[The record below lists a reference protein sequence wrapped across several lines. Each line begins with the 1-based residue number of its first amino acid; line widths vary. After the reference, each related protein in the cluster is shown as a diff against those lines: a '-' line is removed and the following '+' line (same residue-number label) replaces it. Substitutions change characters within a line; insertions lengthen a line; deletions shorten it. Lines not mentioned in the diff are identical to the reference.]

1 MLIRLLA
8 LSCWAVATCYA
19 GPLPQDGIS
28 RDCKSPMTTQ
38 QTILYTYVGENR
50 IENQDAQ
57 HHVQVKAN
65 VEVGVISPCIF
76 SFKLADVD
84 LQGVSVANRYAFKEA
99 LERHPMTVYIE
110 DGIVGEI
117 RHDPEELPWALNVKR
132 AIISMMQIPRTALD
146 ANSIVS
152 ETDVFGTCETRYTP
166 GNVGRTG
173 GTVTKSKNLAT
184 CFGRFGSSLP
194 IIYTPYESKASPF
207 QTIPMTNGSFV
218 CQQTVDAN
226 RWITKAECKEQE
238 YLHLAARGL
247 REQTTVTSTGVLIMQ
262 QIFPSVKPVPE
273 TVNVKSTLKFDH
285 SVTRA
290 EKTEPKD
297 VIGLLRDLCRSS
309 HEDIRP
315 EASGIFARL
324 VAALRGLPPQALRQ
338 IYSKVSAG
346 ELCFDKKIEHLFLD
360 ALPLVGTEASLKLTV
375 ELMNKA
381 EHADR
386 STAWIAGISSISYPT
401 EGMISTLAPLVKKA
415 RAPRSAI
422 LAVTSLAHV
431 FCRDYQ
437 GNCDD
442 VPAIRELQAFLTKQL
457 GFKCR
462 ADDAAARNRVITALK
477 GFGNLGYY
485 GEGINTIIECA
496 ISGNSPL
503 PVRIAAIQATRRS
516 CAPEMHPK
524 LMELMSTPSEDVE
537 IRIASYLAVMN
548 CPTMQDIMNIKKML
562 EKEEINQVGSFIWSH
577 LKNLQKTDSP
587 TKMAVRSLVSGIYVP
602 GKFDSDARKSSQN
615 IEWSEL
621 SEKYNVGGTAEGN
634 VVYSPKSF
642 IPRSIN
648 LNLTVDLFSHS
659 INIFEVGGRAEG
671 YDHMLESL
679 LAPKSHL
686 RRTNEVDSFWNRF
699 GNSLGRS
706 RRAASAKNTKVDI
719 FDDKVNIRKANEPS
733 GSLYFRMFGN
743 ELSWF
748 ELPTM
753 DDIANFMD
761 GVQTNSWLD
770 EIMSKKQND
779 IASSAM
785 LVDTTVTVPTVTG
798 FPFRVDLKATVTG
811 GLKTDGQINLA
822 NAPNDM
828 LIEGF
833 IKPSASIDM
842 SGLMSIDAGVA
853 KRGIRILSTMHTS
866 TALDGKIE
874 IKPTGEMNFK
884 YNMRNDKQE
893 ILNMKTEI
901 YSVEAETETP
911 LMAPSVK
918 EFNGCTQTLSKA
930 LGLSICARGKVPK
943 PFFNYKG
950 LNLPFDFSIILQ
962 KNDLAMEGY
971 EIKMKYPMDTS
982 SPNLFYQFIF
992 DTPGSAIQR
1001 KHIVELA
1008 INKPADGENTMH
1020 FLYHCPMKK
1029 IEVSTALKVHSS
1041 PAHAMLEAKVDDAR
1055 RYFVK
1060 LDVPYGQSLN
1070 SVFFEPRLEM
1080 GCPSTQ
1086 PFLLQGRIDG
1096 SPSELSMNLQSNMP
1110 AEKPVFLRAAVS
1122 VDDKKV
1128 QADLST
1134 RIPMVEISFNSL
1146 STKPQESTIVTA
1158 ATLEYQW
1165 RGQRKHTAKLNAKTK
1180 NLSTE
1185 HMAKSAINAE
1195 MQFSEFPEYNWKLI
1209 TDFQKAPG
1217 AQHNE
1222 HDIKLWWG
1230 ENFGEDQ
1237 RHIHVLTISKQEGEY
1252 GQGSKGSSEGR
1263 LVILAP
1269 VWDIDFNGFFN
1280 AMLDQQ
1286 DVSKGTFNGEVQSH
1300 GERVMQIEMN
1310 HNLESRSPLR
1320 LFLNARVE
1328 TRHFRFLYSD
1338 QLEERNPN
1346 QYVGRTNVEWG
1357 REGKSIATEY
1367 VVMSR
1372 QGIDSSLHDVEYKIS
1387 YPGMRMPAVHRT
1399 KIRTT
1404 RGTLDATSS
1413 TEVNGQ
1419 NYVLISVQN
1428 TPKLKEFRFES
1439 TLLQTKLSKATKA
1452 HSAIYV
1458 AELRPRFAMINA
1470 FVGTMQVKGNSR
1482 NNAEV
1487 QAELLWDADRYPD
1500 RKMRF
1505 SSSHVKISTDGH
1517 PAFRY
1522 SATFQHANDLSITA
1536 GGTYNEDLAQG
1547 PFAIEIGVGGTH
1559 LTPRTVSLSYTRRET
1574 SANVL
1579 FGYTRAGADQL
1590 RIEYNRNEANAMQQ
1604 FDVSA
1609 TSVHPELNGKRLNI
1623 VRSLGGPRY
1632 FKIQYEHSA
1641 NEIYGFEVTDSSEGN
1656 RINTNLKIRTP
1667 YPRYASEEIRITGDY
1682 SPARTNLVFEAYTQ
1696 SQMECRVTF
1705 NYELTGNTAFATSLA
1720 LEATQGGFRNAKV
1733 SLRLT
1738 RSPEITEGQLL
1749 VEHNDRVELELT
1761 GNVRTQS
1768 ANNFDGR
1775 IALRSLTVQDF
1786 EVLVSSRSS
1795 SPLNGV
1801 YELKIIDQSSDPITA
1816 TLTLSDRSR
1825 EFTGRLDL
1833 SGWLFERRPYLQV
1846 ERKIPEAEH
1855 RVYTLKVGDA
1865 NSEDVLVADTAKRGD
1880 VRVTTFK
1887 YQPRDRPQDWASL
1900 TIEKNEW
1907 NPQHE
1912 MLIVTVEPKANMK
1925 TTFDFLYLINK
1936 GSLKSK
1942 FIWTLDDLRL
1952 GYDLK
1957 SKAEGEHAYNS
1968 LLKILYLRREID
1980 VHNHY
1985 AQTPDSMELSTRIL
1999 LNAVMMPDRALEM
2012 TYRHNRIPNGWEA
2025 TAVIRHPTFSNDIT
2039 FNGQIQK
2046 DISETT
2052 PLLVSAQLQPGD
2064 ASNKIYFNLAE
2075 KLNEITAT
2083 NKSVHIHI
2091 HHEDRNL
2098 FDTSMTVYHT
2108 ITPERPVFAGYYWS
2122 WNTQKQGHKRGH
2134 STLFIGRNGAARFDY
2149 DSILGKWTA
2158 TGQSQRA
2165 PNGDET
2171 VDVVFQ
2177 GEREQFRGRIIYNLR
2192 RYRFEG
2198 LTFDEQGKTSKSLE
2212 ISASNSTRN
2221 AALKVEFS
2229 HFEDNNKMTDFSYSF
2244 EKRGD
2249 KAYRSKLFFPP
2260 EKMRAIQTAMN
2271 EVGEKI
2277 AEIDI
2282 SNFVSDVADMA
2293 AVSGEYLDK
2302 NFASPLT
2309 NMLLDEFGE
2318 IMGEAVIALSDVLY
2332 ESPFGELIAHIQRWV
2347 ESLFK
2352 MAGEEI
2358 KMFIEELSRTVQSTA
2373 GFFGGARGRRRR
2385 DVSQRWA
2392 ELSDYVSRMVD
2403 DVRSAPIVRQVTRKV
2418 EDAADYV
2425 TDKIS
2430 EMIYR
2435 ARRAVW
2441 DAVEAI
2447 KENPD
2452 YRSLESLIGEL
2463 YEPGTYGANT
2473 EFWQNLQRSL
2483 RDSVTARDVAV
2494 LREADRKNGKYIVD
2508 FNLPTDLDSI
2518 RQSWH
2523 EWLAEEDDAA
2533 ERRPKKSADSE
2544 PDMIDYLSS
2553 MFQRKWMPPF
2563 DGQAMIIGHQ
2573 HFVTFDGTMYSAT
2586 GDCTY
2591 LLARDFVDGN
2601 FTVLLKYHPENPRV
2615 HGRVSKSIIVQLGQS
2630 YIEIFPDDGSMFLNG
2645 QAVELP
2651 LILEGGEVIARRVD
2665 DVITVEDEKA
2675 LRVSCHLYYDVCT
2688 VKINGWYFGNTAGLL
2703 GTYNNERGDDLMKPK
2718 GQVTSNVAQFVKKWE
2733 TSRGCK
2739 GPVSVLSEQV
2749 AVDSEGYKLCENY
2762 FKDDDSPLA
2771 DGFWQESPEPYFD
2784 LCLRHMATP
2793 GIEPRHAICNISMA
2807 YLLQL
2812 EKYSISANL
2821 PSECYTCSLP
2831 EGGTLKFGDYLTLGG
2846 DNSAP
2851 RRPASMD
2858 IVLVVEEDACH
2869 ADVVRELDNTM
2880 RIVDKELLSAG
2891 FSNNRFALIGFGHGS
2906 GHNSM
2911 PHVRTARGSIFFESH
2926 NLPLATQKMRLDAP
2940 ATSEGR
2946 PVNKDVF
2953 DAIRYASLLPFRANV
2968 AKAIIV
2974 IACADCK
2981 EEQSELS
2988 YSDIQTQL
2996 LDHGITLHFVSDKR
3010 IEVRKSIIKG
3020 KGIYGLDA
3028 DSVYGSK
3035 DVSQK
3040 MLLGQPDLRPQV
3052 AVAKDICIALAQEVH
3067 GSFFSSA
3074 MLRSD
3079 GKNWKTV
3086 FARRVA
3092 KALKPAK
3099 QYGGSEDYCERCECT
3114 HGSDV
3119 RPHVVCRPCRP
3130 LKPKVPLALYTAE
3143 D

>member
-1 MLIRLLA
+1 
-8 LSCWAVATCYA
+8 
-19 GPLPQDGIS
+19 
-28 RDCKSPMTTQ
+28 MTTQ

-50 IENQDAQ
+50 IVNQDAQ

-76 SFKLADVD
+76 SLKLADVD

-99 LERHPMTVYIE
+99 LERHPLTVYIE
-110 DGIVGEI
+110 DGIIGEI

-152 ETDVFGTCETRYTP
+152 ETDVFGTCETRYMP
-166 GNVGRTG
+166 ANVGRTG
-173 GTVTKSKNLAT
+173 GTVTKTKNLAT

-273 TVNVKSTLKFDH
+273 TVNVKSTIKFDH

-290 EKTEPKD
+290 EKTEPKE

-315 EASGIFARL
+315 EASGTFARL
-324 VAALRGLPPQALRQ
+324 VAALRGLPPPALRQ

-346 ELCFDKKIEHLFLD
+346 ELCFDKKIEQLFLD
-360 ALPLVGTEASLKLTV
+360 ALPLVGTEASLRLTV
-375 ELMNKA
+375 ELINKA

-401 EGMISTLAPLVKKA
+401 ERMISALAPLVKKA

-431 FCRDYQ
+431 FCRSYH
-437 GNCDD
+437 GNCDE
-442 VPAIRELQAFLTKQL
+442 VPAIRELQASLIKQL

-462 ADDAAARNRVITALK
+462 ADDAVSRSRVITALK

-516 CAPEMHPK
+516 CVPEMHPK
-524 LMELMSTPSEDVE
+524 LLELMKTPSEDVE
-537 IRIASYLAVMN
+537 IRIAAYLGIMN
-548 CPTMQDIMNIKKML
+548 CPTMQDIIDIKNML

-577 LKNLQKTDSP
+577 LKNLQNTESP
-587 TKMAVRSLVSGIYVP
+587 TKMALRSLVSGIYVP

-615 IEWSEL
+615 LEWSEL
-621 SEKYNVGGTAEGN
+621 SEKYNVGGTAEAN
-634 VVYSPKSF
+634 IVYSPKSF
-642 IPRSIN
+642 IPRSID

-686 RRTNEVDSFWNRF
+686 RRTNKVDSLLDRF
-699 GNSLGRS
+699 RNSVSRS

-719 FDDKVNIRKANEPS
+719 FDDKVNILKANEPS

-753 DDIANFMD
+753 DDIADFMN
-761 GVQTNSWLD
+761 GIRTNSWLD
-770 EIMSKKQND
+770 Q
-779 IASSAM
+779 AS
-785 LVDTTVTVPTVTG
+785 PE
-798 FPFRVDLKATVTG
+798 VDLKATVTG
-811 GLKTDGQINLA
+811 GLKSDGQINLT

-874 IKPTGEMNFK
+874 IKSTGEMNFK
-884 YNMRNDKQE
+884 YNIRNDKQE

-930 LGLSICARGKVPK
+930 LGLSICARGRVPK
-943 PFFNYKG
+943 PFFNYRG
-950 LNLPFDFSIILQ
+950 LNLPFDFSIVLQ

-971 EIKMKYPMDTS
+971 EIKLKYPMDTS

-992 DTPGSAIQR
+992 DTPSSAIPR
-1001 KHIVELA
+1001 KHLIELA
-1008 INKPADGENTMH
+1008 INKPDNGENTMH

-1029 IEVSTALKVHSS
+1029 VEVTTSLQVQRS
-1041 PAHAMLEAKVDDAR
+1041 PAHAMLEARVDDSR
-1055 RYFVK
+1055 HYFIK
-1060 LDVPYGQSLN
+1060 LHIPYSQSPN
-1070 SVFFEPRLEM
+1070 SVHFEPRLEM
-1080 GCPSTQ
+1080 GCPSTE
-1086 PFLLQGRIDG
+1086 PFVLQGRIDG
-1096 SPSELSMNLQSNMP
+1096 SNSEISVNLQSNMP
-1110 AEKPVFLRAAVS
+1110 AEKPVFLRAVAS
-1122 VDDKKV
+1122 KDEKKFQV
-1128 QADLST
+1128 DLSG
-1134 RIPMVEISFNSL
+1134 RIPLVEINFNSL
-1146 STKPQESTIVTA
+1146 STKPQESTVVTA

-1195 MQFSEFPEYNWKLI
+1195 MQFSEFPEYSWKLI

-1217 AQHNE
+1217 LQHNE

-1237 RHIHVLTISKQEGEY
+1237 RHIHVLTISKQDGQY
-1252 GQGSKGSSEGR
+1252 GYGYKGSSEGR

-1280 AMLDQQ
+1280 AMLDLQ
-1286 DVSKGTFNGEVQSH
+1286 DVSKGTFNGEFQSH

-1367 VVMSR
+1367 VVISR
-1372 QGIDSSLHDVEYKIS
+1372 QGADSSLHDVEYKIS

-1404 RGTLDATSS
+1404 RGVLDATSS
-1413 TEVNGQ
+1413 TEINGQ
-1419 NYVLISVQN
+1419 NYILISVQN
-1428 TPKLKEFRFES
+1428 TQKLKEFRFES
-1439 TLLQTKLSKATKA
+1439 SLLQTKLSKATKA
-1452 HSAIYV
+1452 QSTIYV

-1470 FVGTMQVKGNSR
+1470 FVTTMQVKGNSK

-1500 RKMRF
+1500 RKIRF
-1505 SSSHVKISTDGH
+1505 SASHVKISTDGH

-1522 SATFQHANDLSITA
+1522 SATFQHSNDLSITA
-1536 GGTYNEDLAQG
+1536 GGSYSEDLTRG
-1547 PFAIEIGVGGTH
+1547 PLAIELGMGGTY
-1559 LTPRTVSLSYTRRET
+1559 LTPRTISLSYTRRET
-1574 SANVL
+1574 SANAM
-1579 FGYTRAGADQL
+1579 FGYTRGGADQL
-1590 RIEYNRNEANAMQQ
+1590 RIEYNRNEENAMQQ
-1604 FDVSA
+1604 FDVSS

-1623 VRSLGGPRY
+1623 VRGLGGPRY
-1632 FKIQYEHSA
+1632 LKIQYEHAA
-1641 NEIYGFEVTDSSEGN
+1641 NQIYGLELTDTSGGN
-1656 RINTNLKIRTP
+1656 RINTNLKIRSP
-1667 YPRYASEEIRITGDY
+1667 HPRYASEEFRLTGDY
-1682 SPARTNLVFEAYTQ
+1682 SPALTNIVLEEFSSSQLAY
-1696 SQMECRVTF
+1696 RFTF
-1705 NYELTGNTAFATSLA
+1705 NYELTGNTAFSTSLG
-1720 LEATQGGFRNAKV
+1720 LETPADFMRNAKV
-1733 SLRLT
+1733 SLRIT
-1738 RSPEITEGQLL
+1738 RNPENMDGQLL
-1749 VEHNDRVELELT
+1749 VVYNDRVELELT

-1775 IALRSLTVQDF
+1775 IGLRSPSLQDF
-1786 EVLVSSRSS
+1786 EITVSSRTSS
-1795 SPLNGV
+1795 HLNGA
-1801 YELKIIDQSSDPITA
+1801 YELKIIDQAGEAVVA
-1816 TLTLSDRSR
+1816 TLTLTNQPRD
-1825 EFTGRLDL
+1825 FTGRLDI
-1833 SGWLFERRPYLQV
+1833 SGWLFRERLFFQA
-1846 ERKIPEAEH
+1846 ERKIPEPEH
-1855 RVYTLKVGDA
+1855 RVYTLSGGGV
-1865 NSEDVLVADTAKRGD
+1865 NPEIVFVIDTAKRGD
-1880 VRVTTFK
+1880 ERITTFK
-1887 YQPRDRPQDWASL
+1887 YQPQARPEDWASL

-1907 NPQHE
+1907 NREHE
-1912 MLIVTVEPKANMK
+1912 KLIVTVEPKANIK
-1925 TTFDFLYLINK
+1925 TTFDYLYLVTK
-1936 GSLKSK
+1936 GALKSK
-1942 FIWTLDDLRL
+1942 MIWTLDDLQL

-1957 SKAEGEHAYNS
+1957 SKVEGEHAYNS
-1968 LLKILYLRREID
+1968 LLKILYLKREID
-1980 VHNHY
+1980 VHNHF
-1985 AQTPDSMELSTRIL
+1985 AHTPDSLELSTRIL
-1999 LNAVMMPDRALEM
+1999 LNAAMMPDRALEM
-2012 TYRHNRIPNGWEA
+2012 TYRHNRIPNGWDA
-2025 TAVIRHPTFSNDIT
+2025 TAIIRHPTFSNDIT
-2039 FNGQIQK
+2039 FNGQIQR
-2046 DISETT
+2046 DVSDST

-2083 NKSVHIHI
+2083 NKSVHVHI

-2098 FDTSMTVYHT
+2098 FDASMTVYST
-2108 ITPERPVFAGYYWS
+2108 VTPERPVFGGYYWS
-2122 WNTQKQGHKRGH
+2122 WNTQRQGPKRGH
-2134 STLFIGRNGAARFDY
+2134 ATLFIGRNGAAQFDY
-2149 DSILGKWTA
+2149 DSLLGKWTA

-2171 VDVVFQ
+2171 VDVMFQ

-2192 RYRFEG
+2192 KYRFEG
-2198 LTFDEQGKTSKSLE
+2198 LTFDEQGKTSRSLE
-2212 ISASNSTRN
+2212 FSASNNTRN
-2221 AALKVEFS
+2221 AALKVELS

-2260 EKMRAIQTAMN
+2260 EKMRAIQTAVN
-2271 EVGEKI
+2271 EVGAKI
-2277 AEIDI
+2277 SEID
-2282 SNFVSDVADMA
+2282 VSSFASDIADMA
-2293 AVSGEYLDK
+2293 RVTGDYLDK
-2302 NFASPLT
+2302 NFVSPFT

-2332 ESPFGELIAHIQRWV
+2332 ESPFGGLIAHWQRWFD
-2347 ESLFK
+2347 SLFK
-2352 MAGEEI
+2352 MAAEEI
-2358 KMFIEELSRTVQSTA
+2358 KMFIEEFARTVRSTA
-2373 GFFGGARGRRRR
+2373 GFFGSGRSRRRR
-2385 DVSQRWA
+2385 DVSQRWD
-2392 ELSDYVSRMVD
+2392 ELSDYVSRMLD
-2403 DVRSAPIVRQVTRKV
+2403 DLRNAPIVRQITRKV

-2425 TDKIS
+2425 ADKFY
-2430 EMIYR
+2430 EMMYR
-2435 ARRAVW
+2435 MRRAVS

-2463 YEPGTYGANT
+2463 YEPGTYEGNT
-2473 EFWQNLQRSL
+2473 QFWKNLQASL
-2483 RDSVTARDVAV
+2483 KDTVNVRDVAV
-2494 LREADRKNGKYIVD
+2494 VREVDRKNGKYIVD

-2523 EWLAEEDDAA
+2523 EWMAEDDIP
-2533 ERRPKKSADSE
+2533 ERRPRERSDSE

-2615 HGRVSKSIIVQLGQS
+2615 HGRVPKSIIVQLGQS

-2665 DVITVEDEKA
+2665 DIITVEDEKT

-2718 GQVTSNVAQFVKKWE
+2718 GQASA
-2733 TSRGCK
+2733 RH
-2739 GPVSVLSEQV
+2739 LS
-2749 AVDSEGYKLCENY
+2749 
-2762 FKDDDSPLA
+2762 
-2771 DGFWQESPEPYFD
+2771 
-2784 LCLRHMATP
+2784 
-2793 GIEPRHAICNISMA
+2793 
-2807 YLLQL
+2807 
-2812 EKYSISANL
+2812 
-2821 PSECYTCSLP
+2821 SL
-2831 EGGTLKFGDYLTLGG
+2831 
-2846 DNSAP
+2846 
-2851 RRPASMD
+2851 
-2858 IVLVVEEDACH
+2858 
-2869 ADVVRELDNTM
+2869 
-2880 RIVDKELLSAG
+2880 
-2891 FSNNRFALIGFGHGS
+2891 
-2906 GHNSM
+2906 
-2911 PHVRTARGSIFFESH
+2911 
-2926 NLPLATQKMRLDAP
+2926 
-2940 ATSEGR
+2940 
-2946 PVNKDVF
+2946 
-2953 DAIRYASLLPFRANV
+2953 
-2968 AKAIIV
+2968 
-2974 IACADCK
+2974 
-2981 EEQSELS
+2981 
-2988 YSDIQTQL
+2988 
-2996 LDHGITLHFVSDKR
+2996 
-3010 IEVRKSIIKG
+3010 
-3020 KGIYGLDA
+3020 
-3028 DSVYGSK
+3028 
-3035 DVSQK
+3035 
-3040 MLLGQPDLRPQV
+3040 
-3052 AVAKDICIALAQEVH
+3052 
-3067 GSFFSSA
+3067 
-3074 MLRSD
+3074 
-3079 GKNWKTV
+3079 
-3086 FARRVA
+3086 
-3092 KALKPAK
+3092 
-3099 QYGGSEDYCERCECT
+3099 
-3114 HGSDV
+3114 
-3119 RPHVVCRPCRP
+3119 
-3130 LKPKVPLALYTAE
+3130 
-3143 D
+3143 

>member
-1 MLIRLLA
+1 
-8 LSCWAVATCYA
+8 
-19 GPLPQDGIS
+19 
-28 RDCKSPMTTQ
+28 
-38 QTILYTYVGENR
+38 
-50 IENQDAQ
+50 
-57 HHVQVKAN
+57 
-65 VEVGVISPCIF
+65 
-76 SFKLADVD
+76 
-84 LQGVSVANRYAFKEA
+84 
-99 LERHPMTVYIE
+99 
-110 DGIVGEI
+110 
-117 RHDPEELPWALNVKR
+117 
-132 AIISMMQIPRTALD
+132 
-146 ANSIVS
+146 
-152 ETDVFGTCETRYTP
+152 
-166 GNVGRTG
+166 
-173 GTVTKSKNLAT
+173 
-184 CFGRFGSSLP
+184 
-194 IIYTPYESKASPF
+194 
-207 QTIPMTNGSFV
+207 
-218 CQQTVDAN
+218 
-226 RWITKAECKEQE
+226 
-238 YLHLAARGL
+238 
-247 REQTTVTSTGVLIMQ
+247 
-262 QIFPSVKPVPE
+262 
-273 TVNVKSTLKFDH
+273 
-285 SVTRA
+285 
-290 EKTEPKD
+290 
-297 VIGLLRDLCRSS
+297 
-309 HEDIRP
+309 
-315 EASGIFARL
+315 
-324 VAALRGLPPQALRQ
+324 
-338 IYSKVSAG
+338 
-346 ELCFDKKIEHLFLD
+346 
-360 ALPLVGTEASLKLTV
+360 
-375 ELMNKA
+375 
-381 EHADR
+381 
-386 STAWIAGISSISYPT
+386 
-401 EGMISTLAPLVKKA
+401 
-415 RAPRSAI
+415 
-422 LAVTSLAHV
+422 
-431 FCRDYQ
+431 
-437 GNCDD
+437 
-442 VPAIRELQAFLTKQL
+442 
-457 GFKCR
+457 
-462 ADDAAARNRVITALK
+462 
-477 GFGNLGYY
+477 
-485 GEGINTIIECA
+485 
-496 ISGNSPL
+496 
-503 PVRIAAIQATRRS
+503 
-516 CAPEMHPK
+516 
-524 LMELMSTPSEDVE
+524 
-537 IRIASYLAVMN
+537 
-548 CPTMQDIMNIKKML
+548 
-562 EKEEINQVGSFIWSH
+562 
-577 LKNLQKTDSP
+577 
-587 TKMAVRSLVSGIYVP
+587 
-602 GKFDSDARKSSQN
+602 
-615 IEWSEL
+615 
-621 SEKYNVGGTAEGN
+621 
-634 VVYSPKSF
+634 
-642 IPRSIN
+642 
-648 LNLTVDLFSHS
+648 
-659 INIFEVGGRAEG
+659 
-671 YDHMLESL
+671 
-679 LAPKSHL
+679 
-686 RRTNEVDSFWNRF
+686 
-699 GNSLGRS
+699 
-706 RRAASAKNTKVDI
+706 
-719 FDDKVNIRKANEPS
+719 
-733 GSLYFRMFGN
+733 
-743 ELSWF
+743 
-748 ELPTM
+748 
-753 DDIANFMD
+753 
-761 GVQTNSWLD
+761 
-770 EIMSKKQND
+770 
-779 IASSAM
+779 
-785 LVDTTVTVPTVTG
+785 
-798 FPFRVDLKATVTG
+798 
-811 GLKTDGQINLA
+811 
-822 NAPNDM
+822 
-828 LIEGF
+828 
-833 IKPSASIDM
+833 M

-930 LGLSICARGKVPK
+930 LGLSVCARGKVPK

-1222 HDIKLWWG
+1222 HDIKLC
-1230 ENFGEDQ
+1230 
-1237 RHIHVLTISKQEGEY
+1237 
-1252 GQGSKGSSEGR
+1252 KGSSEGR

-1487 QAELLWDADRYPD
+1487 QAELLWDADR
-1500 RKMRF
+1500 
-1505 SSSHVKISTDGH
+1505 
-1517 PAFRY
+1517 
-1522 SATFQHANDLSITA
+1522 ATFQHANDLSITA

-1604 FDVSA
+1604 FD
-1609 TSVHPELNGKRLNI
+1609 
-1623 VRSLGGPRY
+1623 
-1632 FKIQYEHSA
+1632 YEHSA
-1641 NEIYGFEVTDSSEGN
+1641 NEIYGFEVTDSSEGQPHQHEPEDSHPLPAL
-1656 RINTNLKIRTP
+1656 RFGRRSGLPATTLRLGRTSSSRRTLSRRWNAGSP
-1667 YPRYASEEIRITGDY
+1667 STTS
-1682 SPARTNLVFEAYTQ
+1682 SPATPRSPRL
-1696 SQMECRVTF
+1696 
-1705 NYELTGNTAFATSLA
+1705 SLWRPRK
-1720 LEATQGGFRNAKV
+1720 GGFRNAKV

-2046 DISETT
+2046 DISEST

-2098 FDTSMTVYHT
+2098 FDTSMTV
-2108 ITPERPVFAGYYWS
+2108 S
-2122 WNTQKQGHKRGH
+2122 RGT
-2134 STLFIGRNGAARFDY
+2134 SEDIPPSSLDATEPR
-2149 DSILGKWTA
+2149 DSITTPFWASGRRPA
-2158 TGQSQRA
+2158 SPRGP

-2260 EKMRAIQTAMN
+2260 
-2271 EVGEKI
+2271 
-2277 AEIDI
+2277 
-2282 SNFVSDVADMA
+2282 
-2293 AVSGEYLDK
+2293 
-2302 NFASPLT
+2302 
-2309 NMLLDEFGE
+2309 
-2318 IMGEAVIALSDVLY
+2318 
-2332 ESPFGELIAHIQRWV
+2332 
-2347 ESLFK
+2347 
-2352 MAGEEI
+2352 
-2358 KMFIEELSRTVQSTA
+2358 
-2373 GFFGGARGRRRR
+2373 RRR
-2385 DVSQRWA
+2385 
-2392 ELSDYVSRMVD
+2392 
-2403 DVRSAPIVRQVTRKV
+2403 
-2418 EDAADYV
+2418 
-2425 TDKIS
+2425 
-2430 EMIYR
+2430 
-2435 ARRAVW
+2435 
-2441 DAVEAI
+2441 
-2447 KENPD
+2447 
-2452 YRSLESLIGEL
+2452 
-2463 YEPGTYGANT
+2463 
-2473 EFWQNLQRSL
+2473 
-2483 RDSVTARDVAV
+2483 
-2494 LREADRKNGKYIVD
+2494 
-2508 FNLPTDLDSI
+2508 
-2518 RQSWH
+2518 
-2523 EWLAEEDDAA
+2523 
-2533 ERRPKKSADSE
+2533 
-2544 PDMIDYLSS
+2544 
-2553 MFQRKWMPPF
+2553 
-2563 DGQAMIIGHQ
+2563 
-2573 HFVTFDGTMYSAT
+2573 
-2586 GDCTY
+2586 
-2591 LLARDFVDGN
+2591 
-2601 FTVLLKYHPENPRV
+2601 
-2615 HGRVSKSIIVQLGQS
+2615 
-2630 YIEIFPDDGSMFLNG
+2630 
-2645 QAVELP
+2645 
-2651 LILEGGEVIARRVD
+2651 
-2665 DVITVEDEKA
+2665 
-2675 LRVSCHLYYDVCT
+2675 
-2688 VKINGWYFGNTAGLL
+2688 
-2703 GTYNNERGDDLMKPK
+2703 
-2718 GQVTSNVAQFVKKWE
+2718 
-2733 TSRGCK
+2733 
-2739 GPVSVLSEQV
+2739 
-2749 AVDSEGYKLCENY
+2749 
-2762 FKDDDSPLA
+2762 
-2771 DGFWQESPEPYFD
+2771 
-2784 LCLRHMATP
+2784 
-2793 GIEPRHAICNISMA
+2793 
-2807 YLLQL
+2807 
-2812 EKYSISANL
+2812 
-2821 PSECYTCSLP
+2821 
-2831 EGGTLKFGDYLTLGG
+2831 
-2846 DNSAP
+2846 
-2851 RRPASMD
+2851 
-2858 IVLVVEEDACH
+2858 
-2869 ADVVRELDNTM
+2869 
-2880 RIVDKELLSAG
+2880 
-2891 FSNNRFALIGFGHGS
+2891 
-2906 GHNSM
+2906 
-2911 PHVRTARGSIFFESH
+2911 
-2926 NLPLATQKMRLDAP
+2926 
-2940 ATSEGR
+2940 
-2946 PVNKDVF
+2946 
-2953 DAIRYASLLPFRANV
+2953 
-2968 AKAIIV
+2968 
-2974 IACADCK
+2974 
-2981 EEQSELS
+2981 
-2988 YSDIQTQL
+2988 
-2996 LDHGITLHFVSDKR
+2996 
-3010 IEVRKSIIKG
+3010 
-3020 KGIYGLDA
+3020 
-3028 DSVYGSK
+3028 
-3035 DVSQK
+3035 
-3040 MLLGQPDLRPQV
+3040 
-3052 AVAKDICIALAQEVH
+3052 
-3067 GSFFSSA
+3067 
-3074 MLRSD
+3074 
-3079 GKNWKTV
+3079 
-3086 FARRVA
+3086 
-3092 KALKPAK
+3092 
-3099 QYGGSEDYCERCECT
+3099 
-3114 HGSDV
+3114 
-3119 RPHVVCRPCRP
+3119 
-3130 LKPKVPLALYTAE
+3130 
-3143 D
+3143 

>member
-19 GPLPQDGIS
+19 GPLRQDGIS
-28 RDCKSPMTTQ
+28 RDCRSPSPMTSQ

-76 SFKLADVD
+76 SFKMADVD

-99 LERHPMTVYIE
+99 LERHPLTMYIE

-117 RHDPEELPWALNVKR
+117 RHHPEELPWALNVKR
-132 AIISMMQIPRTALD
+132 AIISMMQIPRSALD
-146 ANSIVS
+146 ANSIIS

-194 IIYTPYESKASPF
+194 IIYTPYEAKASPF
-207 QTIPMTNGSFV
+207 QTIPMTNGSFI

-238 YLHLAARGL
+238 FLHLAARGL
-247 REQTTVTSTGVLIMQ
+247 REQTTFTSTGVLIMQ

-273 TVNVKSTLKFDH
+273 TVNVKSTIKFDH

-290 EKTEPKD
+290 EKTEPKE
-297 VIGLLRDLCRSS
+297 VIALLRDLCRST

-324 VAALRGLPPQALRQ
+324 VADLRGLPPPALRQ

-346 ELCFDKKIEHLFLD
+346 ELCFDQKIQHLFLD

-375 ELMNKA
+375 ELINKA

-386 STAWIAGISSISYPT
+386 SMAWIAGISSISYPT
-401 EGMISTLAPLVKKA
+401 EGMISILVPLVKKSS
-415 RAPRSAI
+415 APRSAI

-431 FCRDYQ
+431 FCRGYH

-442 VPAIRELQAFLTKQL
+442 VPAIRELQSSLTKQL

-462 ADDAAARNRVITALK
+462 ADDVASRNKIITALK

-503 PVRIAAIQATRRS
+503 PIRIAAIQATRRA

-524 LMELMSTPSEDVE
+524 LLELMKTPSEDVE
-537 IRIASYLAVMN
+537 IRIAAYLGIMS
-548 CPTMQDIMNIKKML
+548 CPTMKDVIDIKKML

-577 LKNLQKTDSP
+577 LKNLQSTESP
-587 TKMAVRSLVSGIYVP
+587 TKMALRSLVSGIYVP

-621 SEKYNVGGTAEGN
+621 SEKYNVGGTAEAN
-634 VVYSPKSF
+634 IVYSPKSF
-642 IPRSIN
+642 IPRSID

-679 LAPKSHL
+679 LAPKSQL
-686 RRTNEVDSFWNRF
+686 RRTNEVDSFWNR
-699 GNSLGRS
+699 LGDKLSRS
-706 RRAASAKNTKVDI
+706 RRAASAKNTRVDI
-719 FDDKVNIRKANEPS
+719 FDDKVNIVKANQPS

-743 ELSWF
+743 ELSWL

-753 DDIANFMD
+753 DDIANFAN

-770 EIMSKKQND
+770 QIMSKKQND
-779 IASSAM
+779 IARSAM

-798 FPFRVDLKATVTG
+798 FPFRIDLKATVTG

-822 NAPNDM
+822 NAPGDM

-853 KRGIRILSTMHTS
+853 KRGIRVSSTMHTS

-884 YNMRNDKQE
+884 YNIRNDKQE

-930 LGLSICARGKVPK
+930 LGLSICTKGKVPK
-943 PFFNYKG
+943 PFINYRG

-1001 KHIVELA
+1001 KHLIELA
-1008 INKPADGENTMH
+1008 INKPFNGENTMH

-1029 IEVSTALKVHSS
+1029 IEVSTSLKTHSS
-1041 PAHAMLEAKVDDAR
+1041 PAHAMLEAKVDDTR
-1055 RYFVK
+1055 RYFIK
-1060 LDVPYGQSLN
+1060 LDVPYGDSLD
-1070 SVFFEPRLEM
+1070 SVYFEPRLEM
-1080 GCPSTQ
+1080 SCPATA
-1086 PFLLQGRIDG
+1086 PVIVQGRIDG
-1096 SPSELSMNLQSNMP
+1096 SPSGFSINLQSNMP
-1110 AEKPVFLRAAVS
+1110 AEKPAYLRASLS
-1122 VDDKKV
+1122 VDEKKL

-1134 RIPMVEISFNSL
+1134 IVPLVDINFNSL
-1146 STKPQESTIVTA
+1146 TTKPQEGTVVTA
-1158 ATLEYQW
+1158 ATLEYQR
-1165 RGQRKHTAKLNAKTK
+1165 RGQRKQTVKLNAKTK
-1180 NLSTE
+1180 DLSTE
-1185 HMAKSAINAE
+1185 HISKSAINAE
-1195 MQFSEFPEYNWKLI
+1195 MQFSEYPEYNWKVT

-1230 ENFGEDQ
+1230 ENLDDQQ
-1237 RHIHVLTISKQEGEY
+1237 RHIHVLTISKQIGEY
-1252 GQGSKGSSEGR
+1252 GHGYKASSEGR
-1263 LVILAP
+1263 LVVFAP
-1269 VWDIDFNGFFN
+1269 VWDIDFNGLFN
-1280 AMLDQQ
+1280 AMLDLQ
-1286 DVSKGTFNGEVQSH
+1286 DVSKGTFNGEIQSH

-1310 HNLESRSPLR
+1310 HNLERSPPR
-1320 LFLNARVE
+1320 LLVNARVE

-1346 QYVGRTNVEWG
+1346 QYVGRTNIEWG

-1367 VVMSR
+1367 VIISR
-1372 QGIDSSLHDVEYKIS
+1372 RGADSSLHDIEYKIS

-1399 KIRTT
+1399 KIRTA

-1413 TEVNGQ
+1413 TEVNGR
-1419 NYVLISVQN
+1419 NILSIAIQN
-1428 TPKLKEFRFES
+1428 TPKLKEFRFDSSVLEV
-1439 TLLQTKLSKATKA
+1439 KLSKATKA
-1452 HSAIYV
+1452 HSTIYV
-1458 AELRPRFAMINA
+1458 AELRPLFAMINA
-1470 FVGTMQVKGNSR
+1470 FVATAQIKDTNEST
-1482 NNAEV
+1482 EV

-1500 RKMRF
+1500 RKMRL
-1505 SSSHVKISTDGH
+1505 SANGNRIVMNRR
-1517 PAFRY
+1517 PAFHY
-1522 SATFQHANDLSITA
+1522 GATFQYCNDLSITA
-1536 GGTYNEDLAQG
+1536 SVNYSMDIARGPHFVEFGIGGTDL
-1547 PFAIEIGVGGTH
+1547 I
-1559 LTPRTVSLSYTRRET
+1559 PRTVSLSYTRLET
-1574 SANVL
+1574 SANVM
-1579 FGYTRAGADQL
+1579 FGYTLGGADQI
-1590 RIEYNRNEANAMQQ
+1590 RIEYNRNQDSAVQQ
-1604 FDVSA
+1604 FDLSA
-1609 TSVHPELNGKRLNI
+1609 TSIYPELNGKRLT
-1623 VRSLGGPRY
+1623 VTRSLERPISV
-1632 FKIQYEHSA
+1632 KIQYEHAA
-1641 NEIYGFEVTDSSEGN
+1641 NEIYGLELRDSSGGN

-1667 YPRYASEEIRITGDY
+1667 LPHYASGEFRISGDY
-1682 SPARTNLVFEAYTQ
+1682 STAVTNIVIEAVSSSSSIYRLV
-1696 SQMECRVTF
+1696 F
-1705 NYELTGNTAFATSLA
+1705 NYELTGNTALTTTLT
-1720 LEATQGGFRNAKV
+1720 LETPHADVRNAKL
-1733 SLRLT
+1733 SLRIIHDHAT
-1738 RSPEITEGQLL
+1738 MEGQLL
-1749 VEHNDRVELELT
+1749 AEVNDRVHFNLA
-1761 GNVRTQS
+1761 GNVRTLS
-1768 ANNFDGR
+1768 PHNFDGR
-1775 IALRSLTVQDF
+1775 ISLKSSATVDI
-1786 EVLVSSRSS
+1786 EAVVSSRSS
-1795 SPLNGV
+1795 SPLNGAF
-1801 YELKIIDQSSDPITA
+1801 ELKLIEAGTEVIVASLVLNDQPS
-1816 TLTLSDRSR
+1816 

-1833 SGWLFERRPYLQV
+1833 SGTKIQRQFIQV
-1846 ERKIPEAEH
+1846 GRKIPAPEH
-1855 RVYTLKVGDA
+1855 RIYSLTAGHA
-1865 NSEDVLVADTAKRGD
+1865 NPLITFIIDTMKQND
-1880 VRVTTFK
+1880 VRITTIK
-1887 YQPRDRPQDWASL
+1887 YQPHERPEDWASI
-1900 TIEKNEW
+1900 TIEKNDWHRE
-1907 NPQHE
+1907 HE
-1912 MLIVTVEPKANMK
+1912 KLIVTIEPKANIK
-1925 TTFDFLYLINK
+1925 TTFDFLYLISK
-1936 GSLKSK
+1936 DTIKSK
-1942 FIWTLDDLRL
+1942 FIWTLDDIKL

-1957 SKAEGEHAYNS
+1957 SRADGEHAYNS

-1980 VHNHY
+1980 VHNRYTH
-1985 AQTPDSMELSTRIL
+1985 TPDSLELSTKVL

-2012 TYRHNRIPNGWEA
+2012 TYRHNRIQNGWEA
-2025 TAVIRHPTFSNDIT
+2025 TAILRHPTFSKDIV
-2039 FNGQIQK
+2039 FSGQIQR
-2046 DISETT
+2046 DISEST

-2064 ASNKIYFNLAE
+2064 ASNRIYFNLVE

-2098 FDTSMTVYHT
+2098 FDVSLTTYHT
-2108 ITPERPVFAGYYWS
+2108 ITAERPIFGGYYWS
-2122 WNTQKQGHKRGH
+2122 WTTQRQGPKRGH
-2134 STLFIGRNGAARFDY
+2134 ATFFVGRNGVARFDY

-2158 TGQSQRA
+2158 SGQSQRA
-2165 PNGDET
+2165 SNGDET
-2171 VDVVFQ
+2171 VDIVVQ
-2177 GEREQFRGRIIYNLR
+2177 GEREQFTGRIIYNLR

-2198 LTFDEQGKTSKSLE
+2198 LTFDSQGKTSRSLE
-2212 ISASNSTRN
+2212 VSASNSTRN
-2221 AALKVEFS
+2221 AALKVELS

-2260 EKMRAIQTAMN
+2260 EKMRAIQMAVN
-2271 EVGEKI
+2271 DIEAKLSD
-2277 AEIDI
+2277 IDI
-2282 SNFVSDVADMA
+2282 SDFVRDIAHMA
-2293 AVSGEYLDK
+2293 EDSGNYLDR
-2302 NFASPLT
+2302 NFASPFI

-2318 IMGEAVIALSDVLY
+2318 IMGEAVIALSDILY
-2332 ESPFGELIAHIQRWV
+2332 ESPFGELIAHWQRWIDNV
-2347 ESLFK
+2347 LKTLAEQ
-2352 MAGEEI
+2352 I
-2358 KMFIEELSRTVQSTA
+2358 KSFIEELVRTVQSA
-2373 GFFGGARGRRRR
+2373 ASLGGHRRHRR
-2385 DVSQRWA
+2385 DVSQQWD
-2392 ELSDYVSRMVD
+2392 ELGDYVSRMWD
-2403 DVRSAPIVRQVTRKV
+2403 NMWNAPLVRQVVRKID
-2418 EDAADYV
+2418 DAADYV
-2425 TDKIS
+2425 TDKFR
-2430 EMIYR
+2430 ETMYR
-2435 ARRAVW
+2435 IRRTVG
-2441 DAVEAI
+2441 DVVDAI

-2452 YRSLESLIGEL
+2452 YRALESTISEL
-2463 YEPGTYGANT
+2463 YEPGMYQSNT
-2473 EFWQNLQRSL
+2473 EFWKNLQASL
-2483 RDSVTARDVAV
+2483 ENTYKTSDVAV
-2494 LREADRKNGKYIVD
+2494 VREADRKNGKYIVD
-2508 FNLPTDLDSI
+2508 FNLPADLDTI
-2518 RQSWH
+2518 RQNWH
-2523 EWLAEEDDAA
+2523 EWLAEDDAI
-2533 ERRPKKSADSE
+2533 ERRPRESMDAE
-2544 PDMIDYLSS
+2544 PAMVDYLSS

-2573 HFVTFDGTMYSAT
+2573 HFVTFDGTIYSAT

-2601 FTVLLKYHPENPRV
+2601 FTVLLKYHPEDPSI
-2615 HGRVSKSIIVQLGQS
+2615 HGRFPKSIIVQLGQS
-2630 YIEIFPDDGSMFLNG
+2630 YIEIFPNDGSMFLNG
-2645 QAVELP
+2645 QAVDLP
-2651 LILEGGEVIARRVD
+2651 LILEGGDVIARRVG

-2733 TSRGCK
+2733 TSRSCK
-2739 GPVSVLSEQV
+2739 GPVSVLNDQV

-2793 GIEPRHAICNISMA
+2793 RIDPRQAICNISMA

-2831 EGGTLKFGDYLTLGG
+2831 GGETLKFGDFRTTSSGG
-2846 DNSAP
+2846 QRQP
-2851 RRPASMD
+2851 TSMD

-2869 ADVVRELDNTM
+2869 ADVVRELDSTM
-2880 RIVDKELLSAG
+2880 RIVDREMLSAG
-2891 FSNNRFALIGFGHGS
+2891 FQHNRFALVGFGHGS
-2906 GHNSM
+2906 GHNSQ
-2911 PHVRTARGSIFFESH
+2911 PHVRTARGSIFFLSPS
-2926 NLPLATQKMRLDAP
+2926 LPLATQKMRLDAP
-2940 ATSEGR
+2940 ATSGGH
-2946 PVNKDVF
+2946 PVKKDVF
-2953 DAIRYASLLPFRANV
+2953 DAIRYASLLPFRPNV

-2974 IACADCK
+2974 VACADCK

-2996 LDHGITLHFVSDKR
+2996 LDHGITLHFISDKR

-3028 DSVYGSK
+3028 DSVYSSK

-3052 AVAKDICIALAQEVH
+3052 AVPKDICIALAQEVH

-3074 MLRSD
+3074 TLRSD
-3079 GKNWKTV
+3079 AKNWKTV
-3086 FARRVA
+3086 FARRIT

-3099 QYGGSEDYCERCECT
+3099 QLGGTEDYCERCECT

-3119 RPHVVCRPCRP
+3119 RPQVVCRPCRP
-3130 LKPKVPLALYTAE
+3130 LPAKVPLALYTA
-3143 D
+3143 DD